1 MKKREERLSPKG
13 TPRWAGHERQW
24 TCWLRPETHR
34 ITTDGD
40 RLIDVVYFEFIQ
52 ASFSRPTPFACSL
65 NGVPSAGNV
74 WSKERPGVF
83 FCFLFCFILFFTFGF
98 SFVFFSLSLLVGW
111 SLRSRFNL
119 RTFHF
124 PPRWIFFFRIDY
136 WNCRRLSV
144 RSDQGQ
150 TKKRIFLI
158 PHPFHRS
165 RTLSGVLKSFT
176 FSNS

>member
-83 FCFLFCFILFFTFGF
+83 FLFSILFYFIFYLRF
-98 SFVFFSLSLLVGW
+98 FICFFFSLSFSRLVAPFAVQP
-111 SLRSRFNL
+111 SNFSFSSSMN
-119 RTFHF
+119 
-124 PPRWIFFFRIDY
+124 IFFQ
-136 WNCRRLSV
+136 NRLL
-144 RSDQGQ
+144 
-150 TKKRIFLI
+150 K
-158 PHPFHRS
+158 
-165 RTLSGVLKSFT
+165 LSTPLR
-176 FSNS
+176 